1 MTFPTSRQ
9 QDSVENVAGELDS
22 MVSTM
27 LDQMQAW
34 RGRISAN
41 SASTGSEARDNYQR
55 ITAVRAY
62 VAAKVAA
69 NPSGIAAAYQRRF
82 PSLVNFNP
90 ATEWATSKTAID
102 AFVVWF
108 KGAWPKDAS
117 GRPVFQVYGG
127 DDQLGEMTVPLT
139 GGAKTTALA
148 NIDAVLATFA

>member
-9 QDSVENVAGELDS
+9 QDSVENVAEELDS
-22 MVSTM
+22 MLSAM

-41 SASTGSEARDNYQR
+41 NASTGSEAQANYQR

-62 VAAKVAA
+62 VVAKIAS
-69 NPSGIAAAYQRRF
+69 NPAGIAAAYQRRF
-82 PSLVNFNP
+82 PNLVNFNP
-90 ATEWATSKTAID
+90 ATEWAASKAAID

-117 GRPVFQVYGG
+117 GRPPFTIYGP
-127 DDQLGEMTVPLT
+127 DDQFAEMTVALA